1 MQPNYSAIYRAL
13 VTSTADP
20 TNSGK
25 IRVQCPQVAGLA
37 EIRAAEP
44 VNPAQPVPA
53 VGTTIWIMFSG
64 GDITK
69 PAYFGNSVWNSSF
82 LIQDWTNYS
91 LVSGFTGNGNN
102 NGTPQFQVVS
112 EYGSLKVNMRGGIN
126 ITYPGGTIANG
137 GQWTTTPSIARP
149 LPSGTIRS
157 LGAACS
163 AATSTSLSLKID
175 VNASGTT
182 NIVGINGG
190 TIQPPWVSLN
200 ALFYY
205 I

>member
-1 MQPNYSAIYRAL
+1 MQPKYDAIYRAL
-13 VTSTADP
+13 VTSTTDP

-37 EIRAAEP
+37 EIRLAEP
-44 VNPAQPVPA
+44 VNAAQPIPK

-82 LIQDWTNYS
+82 LVQDWTNFT
-91 LVSGFTGNGNN
+91 LASGFTTNGNN

-112 EYGSLKVNMRGGIN
+112 EYGSLKVNLQGGIN
-126 ITYPGGTIANG
+126 ITYPSSTIANG
-137 GQWTTTPSIARP
+137 GTWTTIPGVARP
-149 LPSGTIRS
+149 TGPILRT
-157 LGAACS
+157 LTAACS
-163 AATSTSLSLKID
+163 AASSTTLSLKLD
-175 VNASGTT
+175 FASGGSA
-182 NIVGINGG
+182 NIVGTNTT
-190 TIQPPWVSLN
+190 TIQPPWVSLSG
-200 ALFYY
+200 LYYY